1 MSLWTTLLNSGR
13 RLFDTGP
20 EPDLDSAGADGCAP
34 DPNDVGFTAA
44 VVGLGGALYATQR
57 QAAPPEPVVS
67 VGVAPPVEAPAPAA
81 AKSVVE
87 KTAAVPAVEKPHK
100 PRPVPVKKAAPIE
113 TPAVSASPVVVAP
126 APMPVPVCADCATVT
141 AVTPVEREAEAS
153 GTGAIAGGLL
163 GGLVGNQVGNGSGRA
178 LATAI
183 GVFGGGIAGNEVEK
197 KMKRV
202 VVYQIELRMD
212 DGSRRTL
219 QLDAPVAVG
228 ARVRLD
234 GGGLQAV
241 HN

>member
-1 MSLWTTLLNSGR
+1 MSEVTSTGAVVAGTKGLWV
-13 RLFDTGP
+13 
-20 EPDLDSAGADGCAP
+20 A
-34 DPNDVGFTAA
+34 VGVLGAA

-57 QAAPPEPVVS
+57 PTAQPEPVVS
-67 VGVAPPVEAPAPAA
+67 VAPPVEAPAPVVSKA
-81 AKSVVE
+81 VVE
-87 KTAAVPAVEKPHK
+87 KTAAVPVVEKPHK

-113 TPAVSASPVVVAP
+113 APAVSSPPVVVSAP
-126 APMPVPVCADCATVT
+126 VPVPVCADCATVT

-212 DGSRRTL
+212 DGSRRAL

-234 GGGLQAV
+234 GGGLQAL